1 MNKKRLLNVVLGVAG
16 AGMILA
22 GSVGI
27 ALAQGPTQ
35 PEAGQRLMRSQDGD
49 CAICEM
55 SEWQG
60 ANAGDSTRMGGWRG
74 GMRGE
79 SLVDT
84 LAGVTG
90 LSLEEVLAEL
100 DAGKTLSEVA
110 EANGVSADVVVEEHL
125 AQRTADLAQAVV
137 DGRFSQEQV
146 DLMLAEMAENLAGHM
161 TGSWSPGSAGAGS
174 EFGDGTGLRS
184 ENGTG
189 YGARGSGRGRGGSQA
204 LGEGERS
211 ESCR

>member
-1 MNKKRLLNVVLGVAG
+1 MNKNGLLNVVLGVAG

-35 PEAGQRLMRSQDGD
+35 PEAGQRLMRSQGGD

-60 ANAGDSTRMGGWRG
+60 ANAADSTRMGGRWG
-74 GMRGE
+74 GMQGD

-84 LAGVTG
+84 LADVTG
-90 LSLEEVLAEL
+90 LSLEDVLAEL
-100 DAGKTLSEVA
+100 DGGKTFAEVA
-110 EANGVSADVVVEEHL
+110 EAYGSSVDAVVEEYI
-125 AQRTADLAQAVV
+125 AERTAALEQAVA

-146 DLMLAEMAENLAGHM
+146 DLMLAEMAENLAERM
-161 TGSWSPGSAGAGS
+161 TGSWSPGSVGAGS
-174 EFGDGTGLRS
+174 DFGDGTSLHS
-184 ENGTG
+184 EDGTG